1 MERITE
7 TLSIACAD
15 EIPDIALLRQTPKE
29 KVLHLHF
36 ASEAEKYR
44 EEFGL
49 ELKAQLD
56 EFVVGL
62 PSADPV
68 IRIARLI
75 SLEEINRHQDF
86 FEHCAKEYRKLAT
99 ELIFALAEQLN
110 VAMTENNP
118 LVAFSPF
125 KCNRKRKG
133 KMGKWQYCFH
143 GFHCA
148 FENKKTEQNIEVPL
162 AYGFDFGD
170 LDPYFFSGFIKST
183 PAWQPLPVAIYDDY
197 HDGSRIIQQLLALGK
212 LEKIASPIPQ
222 YTGVAAV
229 DRSNV
234 DIVSFRSTL
243 ESRLH
248 RCKLRWLLKRVKI
261 HTGAK
266 R

>member
-15 EIPDIALLRQTPKE
+15 EIPDIALLRQTSRE

-36 ASEAEKYR
+36 ASEAERYR

-49 ELKAQLD
+49 VLKAQLD
-56 EFVVGL
+56 EFVVGMH
-62 PSADPV
+62 SADPV

-110 VAMTENNP
+110 VEMAENNP
-118 LVAFSPF
+118 LVTFAPF

-143 GFHCA
+143 GFHCT
-148 FENKKTEQNIEVPL
+148 FENKKTEQNIEVPSPTAL
-162 AYGFDFGD
+162 LSAIWTRI
-170 LDPYFFSGFIKST
+170 FFRIYQID

-212 LEKIASPIPQ
+212 LQKS
-222 YTGVAAV
+222 
-229 DRSNV
+229 
-234 DIVSFRSTL
+234 
-243 ESRLH
+243 LH
-248 RCKLRWLLKRVKI
+248 RSHNTRGCCGRSVQCRHRKFSLN
-261 HTGAK
+261 TGESPAPM
-266 R
+266 

>member
-15 EIPDIALLRQTPKE
+15 EIPDIALLRQTPRE

-36 ASEAEKYR
+36 TREAQSYR
-44 EEFGL
+44 EAFGL

-56 EFVVGL
+56 EFVV
-62 PSADPV
+62 SVHTADPV

-99 ELIFALAEQLN
+99 ELIFSLAEQLN
-110 VAMTENNP
+110 VDMAENNP
-118 LVAFSPF
+118 LATFAPF
-125 KCNRKRKG
+125 KCNRKQKG

-148 FENKKTEQNIEVPL
+148 FENKKTKQNIEVPL
-162 AYGFDFGD
+162 AYGFDFGA

-197 HDGSRIIQQLLALGK
+197 HDGSRIIQQLLVQGK
-212 LEKIASPIPQ
+212 LEKIPSPLPQ

-234 DIVSFRSTL
+234 DIASFRSTL
-243 ESRLH
+243 ESRL
-248 RCKLRWLLKRVKI
+248 RQFKLRWLLGTRKNSCKGKR
-261 HTGAK
+261 
-266 R
+266 

>member
-15 EIPDIALLRQTPKE
+15 EIPDIALLRQTSRE

-36 ASEAEKYR
+36 ASEAERYR

-49 ELKAQLD
+49 VLKAQLD
-56 EFVVGL
+56 EFVVGMH
-62 PSADPV
+62 SADPV

-110 VAMTENNP
+110 VEMAENNP
-118 LVAFSPF
+118 LVTFAPF

-143 GFHCA
+143 GFHWRI
-148 FENKKTEQNIEVPL
+148 KKQSKILKFPSPTALISAIWTRIFFP
-162 AYGFDFGD
+162 D
-170 LDPYFFSGFIKST
+170 LSNRPPPGSLCQWLFTMITTTVAGSFNNCWRWESYKKS
-183 PAWQPLPVAIYDDY
+183 
-197 HDGSRIIQQLLALGK
+197 
-212 LEKIASPIPQ
+212 
-222 YTGVAAV
+222 
-229 DRSNV
+229 
-234 DIVSFRSTL
+234 
-243 ESRLH
+243 LH
-248 RCKLRWLLKRVKI
+248 RSHNTRGLLR
-261 HTGAK
+261 
-266 R
+266 

>member
-15 EIPDIALLRQTPKE
+15 EIPDIALLRQTSRE

-36 ASEAEKYR
+36 ASEAERYR

-49 ELKAQLD
+49 VLKAQLD
-56 EFVVGL
+56 EFVVGMH
-62 PSADPV
+62 SADPV
-68 IRIARLI
+68 IRFARLI

-110 VAMTENNP
+110 VEMAENNP
-118 LVAFSPF
+118 LVTFAPF

-143 GFHCA
+143 GFHCT

-162 AYGFDFGD
+162 AYGF
-170 LDPYFFSGFIKST
+170 
-183 PAWQPLPVAIYDDY
+183 
-197 HDGSRIIQQLLALGK
+197 
-212 LEKIASPIPQ
+212 
-222 YTGVAAV
+222 
-229 DRSNV
+229 
-234 DIVSFRSTL
+234 
-243 ESRLH
+243 
-248 RCKLRWLLKRVKI
+248 
-261 HTGAK
+261 
-266 R
+266 

>member
-15 EIPDIALLRQTPKE
+15 EIPDIALLRQTSRE

-36 ASEAEKYR
+36 ASEAERYR

-49 ELKAQLD
+49 VLKAQLD
-56 EFVVGL
+56 EFVVGMH
-62 PSADPV
+62 SADPV
-68 IRIARLI
+68 RRIARLI

-110 VAMTENNP
+110 VEMAENNP
-118 LVAFSPF
+118 LVTFAPF

-143 GFHCA
+143 GFA
-148 FENKKTEQNIEVPL
+148 
-162 AYGFDFGD
+162 FGD

-212 LEKIASPIPQ
+212 LQKIPSPIPQ

-234 DIVSFRSTL
+234 DIANFRSTL

-248 RCKLRWLLKRVKI
+248 RCKLRWLLKHVKNSQ
-261 HTGAK
+261 
-266 R
+266 RSER